1 MYVENLRKSV
11 FKGGREFEIRQKFEA
26 CDMEGIDLNEP
37 VVDPMTHLSAKFS
50 SKEDAEQFIEANHP
64 GGKLKI
70 VPIRR

>member
-1 MYVENLRKSV
+1 
-11 FKGGREFEIRQKFEA
+11 
-26 CDMEGIDLNEP
+26 MEGIDLNEP